1 MHSSRAIA
9 SAVLLAGCVAQGG
22 TLISDAQ
29 LGELVR
35 GRSRY
40 EELVGSLGRPT
51 VATAA
56 PDGTRILI
64 YKSERLKVRAATM
77 IPLVGSFLGGT
88 EERNS
93 WVTFFFDRSGVLTDW
108 RVERE
113 SKVHRLP

>member
-9 SAVLLAGCVAQGG
+9 SAVLLAGCVTQGG
-22 TLISDAQ
+22 TPVSDAQ
-29 LGELVR
+29 MGELAR

-40 EELVGSLGRPT
+40 EEVVARLGRPT

-56 PDGTRILI
+56 PDGFRILI
-64 YKSERLKVRAATM
+64 YKSERMKVGDAKL

-93 WVTFFFDRSGVLTDW
+93 WVTFFLDRTGVLTDW